1 MILSEKEILRL
12 SGEMG
17 FRPLMLE
24 KVLYLIQLLQSLN
37 KHPFLK
43 GKWVLKGGTAL
54 NLFIFNLPRL
64 SVDID
69 LNYIGSVER
78 EQMKADR
85 PTIEQACK
93 AVFSREGF
101 TVKRVP
107 TDHAGGKW
115 ILSYTSYTNQPG
127 NLEVDFNF
135 MFRQPLWE
143 PQKRDSIRIGRDVAE
158 NIPVLDQHELVAGK
172 LAALL
177 ARTQSRDLYDSARI
191 FETLKLDNDLL
202 RLAFVVYGGMNRV
215 DWREVTIDT
224 VAVDPDDLGRKLLPV
239 LHNQSV
245 QQDLSPDAYGA
256 TLVEKCREG
265 LQRVIPFTSEER
277 TFLDS
282 LLDEG
287 VIDPSLLTSDLELQK
302 KIQDQPLLQW
312 KALNVRKHRGLE

>member
-85 PTIEQACK
+85 PTREQACK

-143 PQKRDSIRIGRDVAE
+143 PQKRDSIRISRDVAE
-158 NIPVLDQHELVAGK
+158 NIPVLD
-172 LAALL
+172 
-177 ARTQSRDLYDSARI
+177 
-191 FETLKLDNDLL
+191 
-202 RLAFVVYGGMNRV
+202 
-215 DWREVTIDT
+215 
-224 VAVDPDDLGRKLLPV
+224 
-239 LHNQSV
+239 
-245 QQDLSPDAYGA
+245 
-256 TLVEKCREG
+256 
-265 LQRVIPFTSEER
+265 
-277 TFLDS
+277 
-282 LLDEG
+282 
-287 VIDPSLLTSDLELQK
+287 
-302 KIQDQPLLQW
+302 
-312 KALNVRKHRGLE
+312 